1 MIMINS
7 PRVLCLGEILLDCLA
22 DQLGQSFEQV
32 TSWTPYPGGAPA
44 NVACALVKLG
54 IPAGFIGA
62 VGSDAAGYQLQ
73 QLLQEVG
80 VDTRG
85 VQRHPTAPTR
95 RIYVLRSDSGERQF
109 AGFGEQQTNEF
120 ADTHLQAKHILDG
133 LFLEAEYLVLGTI
146 ALAYP
151 ESREACIHALKLAD
165 HYHLKIVVDV
175 NWRAMFWPNPRDARF
190 LIPDLLKQVDFVK
203 LSDQESQW
211 LFDTTDPI
219 EIHNLLDSVE
229 GVIVTSGQ
237 KGCAYSIAEQ
247 TGKIPAFPVEAV
259 DTTGA
264 GDGFVAGFIHQLCH
278 YGIRG
283 LNQPEIVK
291 KMMIY
296 ASSVGAMT
304 TLKPG
309 AIAAQPTATEVEEF
323 LKSNPVHLDF

>member
-73 QLLQEVG
+73 QLLQDIG

-109 AGFGEQQTNEF
+109 VGFGERQTNEF
-120 ADTHLQAKHILDG
+120 ADTHLQAQHILDG
-133 LFLEAEYLVLGTI
+133 LFLQAEYLVLGTI

-151 ESREACIHALKLAD
+151 ESRQACIHALKLAD

-175 NWRAMFWPNPRDARF
+175 NWRPLFWQNPRDARF

-203 LSDQESQW
+203 LSDEESQW
-211 LFDTTDPI
+211 LFDTTDPT
-219 EIHNLLDSVE
+219 EIHNLLESVE
-229 GVIVTSGQ
+229 GVIVTSGD
-237 KGCAYSIAEQ
+237 KGCAYSIGEQ
-247 TGKIPAFPVEAV
+247 SGKVPAFSVNVV

-264 GDGFVAGFIHQLCH
+264 GDGFLAGFIHQLCH
-278 YGIRG
+278 YGIRN
-283 LNQPEIVK
+283 LKYPEILK

-296 ASSVGAMT
+296 ASSVGALSIT
-304 TLKPG
+304 KAG
-309 AIAAQPTATEVEEF
+309 AIAAQPTALEVEEF
-323 LKSNPVHLDF
+323 LNLNSNNLD